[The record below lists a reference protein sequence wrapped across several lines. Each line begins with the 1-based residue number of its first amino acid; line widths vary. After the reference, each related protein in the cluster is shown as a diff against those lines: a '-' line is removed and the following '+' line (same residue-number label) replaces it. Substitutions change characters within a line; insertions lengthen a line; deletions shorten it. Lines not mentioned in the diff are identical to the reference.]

1 MTRTIITSQFLA
13 DLLDT
18 HAINADAPG
27 GAGIVRDQSLD
38 RDHSEVRIDGT
49 YDLSMVASD
58 LNFDKT
64 DHPVEHPSTVNNW
77 IIAVLMFVIVAQMV
91 ALFVFV

>member
-1 MTRTIITSQFLA
+1 MTRATITPQFLA

-18 HAINADAPG
+18 HAIGADAPG

-38 RDHSEVRIDGT
+38 HDHSEVRIDGT

-58 LNFDKT
+58 LNLDEI
-64 DHPVEHPSTVNNW
+64 DRPVERPSIVNNW

-91 ALFVFV
+91 ALFVFL